1 MAGLGRNFAGFA
13 GCKRKSGVQW
23 AASTAVVAA
32 LLGTS
37 LAPVAAAQHQQ
48 HPHPQHKEDL
58 KHQVEKLEQSWRT
71 AQLNNDVDAM
81 DKLLSDDYVGIT
93 MSGQV
98 VTKMQQLDRIRNRT
112 AKLTRIDLDDVKVKL
127 TPPTAIVTGR
137 AEVEGTNDGEP
148 IHGTYRYTRVYMRSP
163 GGSWKITN
171 VEVTRVGEPGASR
184 RTRGGEPSP
193 ETGAPPASGAQR
205 LAKQ

>member
-1 MAGLGRNFAGFA
+1 MAELGPDFAGFA
-13 GCKRKSGVQW
+13 GCRRKSGAHR

-32 LLGTS
+32 LLGIP
-37 LAPVAAAQHQQ
+37 LAPVGAQHPQ

-81 DKLLSDDYVGIT
+81 DRLLSDDYVGIT

-137 AEVEGTNDGEP
+137 AQVEGTNDGEP
-148 IHGTYRYTRVYMRSP
+148 IRGNYRYTRVYMRSP

-171 VEVTRVGEPGASR
+171 VEVTRVGDPGANR
-184 RTRGGEPSP
+184 RTRGGQPSP
-193 ETGAPPASGAQR
+193 EGGGTPGSGPQR
-205 LAKQ
+205 FAKQ

>member
-1 MAGLGRNFAGFA
+1 MP
-13 GCKRKSGVQW
+13 
-23 AASTAVVAA
+23 
-32 LLGTS
+32 
-37 LAPVAAAQHQQ
+37 LAPVAGAQHPQ

-58 KHQVEKLEQSWRT
+58 KHQVEKLEQSWRA

-163 GGSWKITN
+163 GGAWKITN
-171 VEVTRVGEPGASR
+171 VEVTRVGEPGADR
-184 RTRGGEPSP
+184 RARGGQPSP
-193 ETGAPPASGAQR
+193 EAGGPPASGPRR